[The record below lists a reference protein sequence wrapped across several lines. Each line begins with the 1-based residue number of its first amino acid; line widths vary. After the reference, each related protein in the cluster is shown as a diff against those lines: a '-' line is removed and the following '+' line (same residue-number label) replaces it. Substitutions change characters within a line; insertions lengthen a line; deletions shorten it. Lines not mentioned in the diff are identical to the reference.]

1 MTDRSSHRASSA
13 LITDLYELTMAYGYW
28 RHGMADREAAF
39 SITFRENPFGGGFTV
54 ACGLEPAIEFL
65 ERLRF
70 DDAALSYL
78 ATLRGN
84 DGKAL
89 FPDEFLSWLGTLKFE
104 CDVDAVPEG
113 TLVFP
118 YEPILRVRGSILQA
132 QIVESGLLNLLNFES
147 LIATKAARIAMAAQG
162 DPVVEFGLRRAQG
175 FNGALSA
182 TRAAYIGGCASTSH
196 VLGGQVFGIP
206 VAGTLAHSWVMAFE
220 DEREAFDA
228 YAEAMPNNAI
238 LLVDTYDSLEGV
250 RRAIEVGRLL
260 LEKGHRL
267 AGVRLDSGDLAWLS
281 IEARR
286 MLDEAGF
293 EDAAIAASN
302 DLDEHVITSLKL
314 QGARINLWGVG
325 TRLVTGWD
333 QPALGG
339 IYKLNA
345 IRDREGVW
353 RPRIKL
359 SERAAKTSTPGML
372 AARRFTDESGFVADM
387 VYDELHPPSG
397 AEITMIDPLDATRR
411 KTLAH
416 SSPHEELLG
425 PVLRHGKR
433 VSTLPSI
440 QSIQERA
447 RRQLAMAHP
456 GIKRFVNPHVYPVG
470 LEQHLH
476 RQKRDLILELRGLRP
491 RADEENGP

>member
-1 MTDRSSHRASSA
+1 MTDHSSNRASAA
-13 LITDLYELTMAYGYW
+13 LVTDLYELTMAYGYW

-54 ACGLEPAIEFL
+54 ACGLKPAVEFV

-70 DDAALSYL
+70 EEAALSYL

-84 DGKAL
+84 DDRPL
-89 FPDEFLSWLGTLKFE
+89 FPEEFLVYLGGLKFE

-118 YEPILRVRGSILQA
+118 YEPMLRVRGPILQA
-132 QIVESGLLNLLNFES
+132 QIVESGLLNQLNFES
-147 LIATKAARIAMAAQG
+147 LIATKAARLAMAAQG

-175 FNGALSA
+175 FDGALSA

-196 VLGGQVFGIP
+196 VLGGQTFGIP

-220 DEREAFDA
+220 DERDAFEA
-228 YAEAMPNNAI
+228 YAQAMPNNAI

-250 RRAIEVGRLL
+250 RRAIEVGRRLR
-260 LEKGHRL
+260 EKGHRL

-345 IRDREGVW
+345 IRDAEGVW

-359 SERAAKTSTPGML
+359 SERAAKTSTPGLL
-372 AARRFTDESGFVADM
+372 AARRFTDEQGFVADM
-387 VYDELHPPSG
+387 IYDELNPPSG
-397 AEITMIDPLDATRR
+397 TEVTMIDPLDATRR
-411 KTLAH
+411 KILAR
-416 SSPHEELLG
+416 SAPHEELLV
-425 PVLRHGKR
+425 PVLRRGER
-433 VSTLPSI
+433 VCTFPSI
-440 QSIQERA
+440 QSSRERT
-447 RRQLAMAHP
+447 RRQLDRVHP

-476 RQKRDLILELRGLRP
+476 RQKKDLILELRGLRP
-491 RADEENGP
+491 RTDEENEI